1 MSPAINRFAEEKNL
15 TTLKLHLGSG
25 GSYLPGWINVDNFE
39 YENNDTS
46 RTDSVYDI
54 KMDIRELDVEDDSVD
69 EIMLIHVMEH
79 FVRWESIGL
88 IKQFHRKLKPGGLLI
103 IEMPDLD
110 KCIEWYLRGKAAP
123 HMDTPLGSMN
133 MGKTQFYGNQWD
145 KLDYE
150 THRYVW
156 TLSEFTDVLQAENFV
171 IVQADHNALFHA
183 KGRDMLVA
191 AMKQKPTAAAE
202 CAS

>member
-1 MSPAINRFAEEKNL
+1 MTPVINQFAQERNL

-25 GSYLPGWINVDNFE
+25 GSYLRGWVNIDNFE

-46 RTDSVYDI
+46 RTDSKYDV
-54 KMDIRELDVEDDSVD
+54 KMDIRDLDVEDESVD

-79 FVRWESIGL
+79 FVRWESINL

-110 KCIEWYLRGKAAP
+110 KCIEWYLKGKAAP
-123 HMDTPLGSMN
+123 HINTPLGSIN

-145 KLDYE
+145 GLDYE

-156 TLSEFTDVLQAENFV
+156 TLSEFINVLQAEGFD

-191 AMKQKPTAAAE
+191 AMKQQPKVLAN
-202 CAS
+202 